1 MAAVDVAQR
10 YFDAWNS
17 RDPSAIVATFAKGG
31 TYNDPTSG
39 GTLTG
44 QEYTSGL
51 FSAFPDLSFE
61 IVSAAPAG
69 DEMVAAQWLMKGVR
83 CLRLPLLL
91 FLRAP

>member
-39 GTLTG
+39 GTLRNCH
-44 QEYTSGL
+44 
-51 FSAFPDLSFE
+51 E
-61 IVSAAPAG
+61 IT
-69 DEMVAAQWLMKGVR
+69 R
-83 CLRLPLLL
+83 PLLHAQL
-91 FLRAP
+91 YLMGDS